1 MAETGGAKTGAQ
13 DQEKDLRVSIP
24 KPMPPAKSTLVQ
36 LVGTVN
42 TLWGS
47 DRILRTGQFLGR
59 YIGGSGEVCAG
70 AGLWL
75 CSAS

>member
-1 MAETGGAKTGAQ
+1 MSETGAKG
-13 DQEKDLRVSIP
+13 KDKEQKELCVSIP
-24 KPMPPAKSTLVQ
+24 TPLTPAMPAFVQ

-59 YIGGSGEVCAG
+59 YIGGSREV
-70 AGLWL
+70 
-75 CSAS
+75 

>member
-1 MAETGGAKTGAQ
+1 MSDTGAQ
-13 DQEKDLRVSIP
+13 GKDKEQKELCVSIP
-24 KPMPPAKSTLVQ
+24 TPLAPAMPALKQ

-59 YIGGSGEVCAG
+59 YIGGSREV
-70 AGLWL
+70 
-75 CSAS
+75 